1 MKQNKYFSS
10 EFVSAALNEL
20 KRLAR
25 EIESEGAFTHPLNY
39 TIDELERMK
48 LLYNKLL
55 YILTLSGE
63 IELEYYIMNYYLDN
77 DCGQILI
84 ESLNEALRKNK

>member
-1 MKQNKYFSS
+1 MKPNKYFSS

-20 KRLAR
+20 KRLAQQ
-25 EIESEGAFTHPLNY
+25 IESEGAFAHPLNY

-48 LLYNKLL
+48 LLHNKLL
-55 YILTLSGE
+55 YVMTLSGE
-63 IELEYYIMNYYLDN
+63 IELEYFIMQYYLDI

-84 ESLNEALRKNK
+84 ESLNDVKKKS